1 MALSEL
7 SEASRLPTP
16 NKIPSQDF
24 ELATGFLR
32 DLYSVAAEL
41 LAEGNREGAW
51 SLADPAFTAIFLF
64 NALHG
69 VVNQDGAGADGAG
82 RATLL
87 RDIEDNVRRLV
98 R

>member
-1 MALSEL
+1 MRQA
-7 SEASRLPTP
+7 AFQPRTKSRR
-16 NKIPSQDF
+16 KISSLRRDFCATCIRSQ
-24 ELATGFLR
+24 
-32 DLYSVAAEL
+32 AEL

-69 VVNQDGAGADGAG
+69 VVNQDDAGDDGAS
-82 RATLL
+82 RAKLL
-87 RDIEDNVRRLV
+87 RDIEDNVLRLV